1 MLDVNCALALIS
13 ATAVSFIF
21 HKLKLPVVLGFM
33 VTGVLLGPFGF
44 KLIANVETI
53 SGMAE
58 LGIIF
63 LLFMVGLELSPDKIK
78 KMKLANLLGGVGQLL
93 LTTIAFAGLLMLFK
107 APTVVAFVLGG
118 VLSLSSTAL
127 VMKSIEEKGEK
138 ESGMGRLTLGTL
150 IVQDI
155 AVIPLLTFVPL
166 LGEVM
171 KYGTFNLPVFALGIV
186 KAFGMLGL
194 TVLLSTRVIPFLMD
208 KLAHTGNRE
217 LFTISVFSLG
227 VGMSFLTA
235 YLGLSPEAGAFVAGI
250 ALSGSIYCK
259 QVISDTRPFR
269 DVFASLFFISLG
281 GLLNFPFIQANF
293 ISVGCLLL
301 MIVSVKMVMS
311 LVAFRA
317 SGFSW
322 HSTILTSVCLFQ
334 VGELSFMVMHT
345 LQKTVKGAP
354 RIEAWLS
361 QWDDPII
368 NAIILSMFLTPLM
381 VSLVLG
387 YLAPFI
393 SQLTQKLDKK
403 EMMKTHGLNN
413 KIMTTHTND
422 SVILV
427 GYGPVGQQLAKALQL
442 ENIPY
447 HIIELNPS
455 TVKSLQ
461 TEGIPVLYGDAAEPE
476 LLHSA
481 GITKAN
487 LLIITLP
494 NAHACEE
501 ITLQAKQLNPEIKVI
516 ARAKYELS
524 ILPLYDAGADLIIY
538 DELETGIRFVQ
549 NALAILKVSLMEANF
564 MSGLLREEFEVQYH
578 EITSLERL
586 QHNSSLI
593 LLGKLQLEWLRIS
606 PKATIVHQSLAQSGI
621 REKTGVN
628 VVGVICAVN
637 ADWKEAEPN
646 LVLNAFDTLVCLGST
661 EQLTALR
668 TYLEPEQNEAIEAND
683 DSLTLV
689 GLLAPTAKQ
698 EDVIPTL
705 LAPDNDQSIS

>member
-1 MLDVNCALALIS
+1 
-13 ATAVSFIF
+13 
-21 HKLKLPVVLGFM
+21 
-33 VTGVLLGPFGF
+33 
-44 KLIANVETI
+44 
-53 SGMAE
+53 
-58 LGIIF
+58 
-63 LLFMVGLELSPDKIK
+63 
-78 KMKLANLLGGVGQLL
+78 
-93 LTTIAFAGLLMLFK
+93 
-107 APTVVAFVLGG
+107 
-118 VLSLSSTAL
+118 
-127 VMKSIEEKGEK
+127 
-138 ESGMGRLTLGTL
+138 
-150 IVQDI
+150 
-155 AVIPLLTFVPL
+155 
-166 LGEVM
+166 
-171 KYGTFNLPVFALGIV
+171 
-186 KAFGMLGL
+186 
-194 TVLLSTRVIPFLMD
+194 
-208 KLAHTGNRE
+208 
-217 LFTISVFSLG
+217 
-227 VGMSFLTA
+227 
-235 YLGLSPEAGAFVAGI
+235 
-250 ALSGSIYCK
+250 
-259 QVISDTRPFR
+259 
-269 DVFASLFFISLG
+269 
-281 GLLNFPFIQANF
+281 
-293 ISVGCLLL
+293 
-301 MIVSVKMVMS
+301 
-311 LVAFRA
+311 
-317 SGFSW
+317 
-322 HSTILTSVCLFQ
+322 
-334 VGELSFMVMHT
+334 MVMHT

>member
-93 LTTIAFAGLLMLFK
+93 LTTIAFAGLLILFK

-171 KYGTFNLPVFALGIV
+171 KHGTFNLPVFALGIV

-208 KLAHTGNRE
+208 KLAYTGNRE

-281 GLLNFPFIQANF
+281 GLLNLPFIKANF

-311 LVAFRA
+311 LVAFRI
-317 SGFSW
+317 SRFSW

-354 RIEAWLS
+354 RIEAWLAK
-361 QWDDPII
+361 WDDPIV

-393 SQLTQKLDKK
+393 SQLTQKLDKT
-403 EMMKTHGLNN
+403 EMMKTHGLNS
-413 KIMTTHTND
+413 KILATHTND

-427 GYGPVGQQLAKALQL
+427 GYGPVGQQVAKALQL

-447 HIIELNPS
+447 HIIEMNPS

-481 GITKAN
+481 GIKKAN

-501 ITLQAKQLNPEIKVI
+501 ITLQARRLNPEIKVM
-516 ARAKYELS
+516 ARAKFEAD
-524 ILPLYDAGADLIIY
+524 ITPLYNAGADLIVY
-538 DELETGIRFVQ
+538 DELEAGIRFVQ
-549 NALAILKVSLMEANF
+549 NALIVSKISLTEAHF
-564 MSGLLREEFEVQYH
+564 MSRIIREEFETQYYQR
-578 EITSLERL
+578 TDLERL
-586 QHNSSLI
+586 QENNHLL
-593 LLGKLQLEWLRIS
+593 LLGKLQMEWLRVS
-606 PKATIVHQSLAQSGI
+606 PQCLFIKQTLLETNIW
-621 REKTGVN
+621 EKTGVY
-628 VVGVICAVN
+628 VVGILCTITAE
-637 ADWKEAEPN
+637 WKEAYPTQII
-646 LVLNAFDTLVCLGST
+646 NANDTLICLGRM
-661 EQLTALR
+661 EQLTVLKA
-668 TYLEPEQNEAIEAND
+668 YLTPEVLDAEDCSITDFEH
-683 DSLTLV
+683 LTLL
-689 GLLAPTAKQ
+689 GLLAPLLEDPAKVPSPQ
-698 EDVIPTL
+698 NKKP
-705 LAPDNDQSIS
+705 